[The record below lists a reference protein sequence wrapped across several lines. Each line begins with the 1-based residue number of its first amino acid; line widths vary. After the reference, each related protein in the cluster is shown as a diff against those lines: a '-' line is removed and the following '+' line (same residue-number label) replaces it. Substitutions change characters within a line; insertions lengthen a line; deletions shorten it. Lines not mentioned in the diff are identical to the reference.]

1 MMVKFLAHGT
11 GSAAAAAAYLLG
23 EGHHEKDP
31 DPDQAPEEITVL
43 RGNPGQVTAVADALA
58 FEHRYTSGLFAW
70 APEDAPSDRQI
81 SRVLDEFEKT
91 AWAGLEPDRYAWAA
105 VQHRNAGGGVHVHIL
120 AARCDLATGKSLN
133 IAPLGWEKT
142 FGALR
147 DWQNHEH
154 GWSRPDDPERARDL
168 QPGHMAYIDAAQL
181 RAGLATEPDPRRLLT
196 DYVRQGIEAGV
207 IEDRATM
214 VAALQRAG
222 LEVPRQGKNYLTVA
236 DPASGGRWRL
246 KGAIY
251 DREFSRERPG
261 SPAQAA
267 GRGGGADARARDQ
280 ERAQAALRQ
289 LLELR
294 RSRGAY
300 HRETYGE
307 GAVQGVGAPGRDR
320 PVDLSRHL
328 RRELGPDALPRVP
341 DPDPHRDA
349 VMASIE
355 REQARHREL
364 LDQTWGVWLHEA
376 QLLAVRYRP
385 VRLRPVYLKAALCQ
399 INPDDANLLHWM
411 PPPSGGRKCSVPSW
425 HIAMPPGGGVHS
437 IVRAAVVE
445 RLDRAVAA
453 VRRGAAA
460 SRAAKE
466 ASDALGPEL

>member
-1 MMVKFLAHGT
+1 MPSGRPRPAPRGSRCLDLVRRAIDRVHAWTVAHAEVERERTREVARIGANLNQIARWANTFKANAEALEVIAHLVAIERALDTLAVEVEGGPRAMMVKFLAHGT
-11 GSAAAAAAYLLG
+11 QSAAVAAAYLLR

-91 AWAGLEPDRYAWAA
+91 AWAGLEPDRYTWAA
-105 VQHRNAGGGVHVHIL
+105 VQHRNADGGVHVHIL

-133 IAPLGWEKT
+133 IAPPGWEKT

-168 QPGHMAYIDAAQL
+168 QPGHTAYIEAAQL
-181 RAGLATEPDPRRLLT
+181 RAGLTTEPDPRRLIT

-214 VAALQRAG
+214 VAALQRAD
-222 LEVPRQGKNYLTVA
+222 LEVPRQGKDYLTVA

-261 SPAQAA
+261 SPAQEA
-267 GRGGGADARARDQ
+267 GRGGGADARAGDQ

-300 HRETYGE
+300 HRKTYGV

-328 RRELGPDALPRVP
+328 RRELGPDALPSR
-341 DPDPHRDA
+341 
-349 VMASIE
+349 S
-355 REQARHREL
+355 
-364 LDQTWGVWLHEA
+364 GS
-376 QLLAVRYRP
+376 RP
-385 VRLRPVYLKAALCQ
+385 S
-399 INPDDANLLHWM
+399 
-411 PPPSGGRKCSVPSW
+411 SG
-425 HIAMPPGGGVHS
+425 
-437 IVRAAVVE
+437 
-445 RLDRAVAA
+445 
-453 VRRGAAA
+453 RGT
-460 SRAAKE
+460 R
-466 ASDALGPEL
+466 